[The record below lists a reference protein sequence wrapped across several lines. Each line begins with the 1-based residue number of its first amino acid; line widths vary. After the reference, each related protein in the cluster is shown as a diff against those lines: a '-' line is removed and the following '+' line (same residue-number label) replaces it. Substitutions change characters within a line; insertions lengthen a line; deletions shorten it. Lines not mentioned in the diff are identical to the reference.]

1 MEQFFAS
8 LAAPGYP
15 ALFGLSFLAS
25 TLLPVGSEWLLAA
38 MLLDHRDPVAVTA
51 VATVGNTLGACTTWA
66 VGIAGGP
73 FLIRRVLRVDAA
85 AQERA
90 GRLYGRYGVWSL
102 LLSWLPVVGDPL
114 CLAAGI
120 LRVGLGRFFLFV
132 FTGKLIR
139 YAAVAWLT
147 LGGMQVFGT

>member
-1 MEQFFAS
+1 MEQFLAT

-15 ALFGLSFLAS
+15 ALFGLSFLAA
-25 TLLPVGSEWLLAA
+25 TLFPVGSEWLLVA
-38 MLLDHRDPVAVTA
+38 MLLDHRDPAAVTA
-51 VATVGNTLGACTTWA
+51 VAAVGNTLGACTTWA

-90 GRLYGRYGVWSL
+90 GRFFGRYGVWSL

-114 CLAAGI
+114 CLAAGM
-120 LRVGLGRFFLFV
+120 LRVGFGRFCLFV

-139 YAAVAWLT
+139 YAAVAWLS
-147 LGGMQVFGT
+147 LGGMRLLGG